1 LIGIRLKS
9 PLTKYWEKEYNY
21 LNRQRIYEKKRIYSL
36 FQDLKASQKGGLL
49 CLQIIM
55 NQTQDLI
62 ALEKKLFAKEE
73 KLDREKQEL
82 EKEKQELSRKK
93 EEYSAKLQ
101 RVAGLTSEE
110 AKAELLKETEHK
122 EAQAIARIIKEKEE
136 DARRTATKKSQE
148 ILLDSMRHGALD
160 YIAEYTVSTIKIS
173 DEEIKGR
180 IIGKEGRN
188 IRAFE
193 QTTGVDVDLDEEGII
208 RLSCFDSVRREIA
221 RLSLEKLLK
230 DTRIQPFRIEE
241 VVNQTKQEVE
251 RVMLEEGEKIAHEV
265 GVFNL
270 PVGLLSILGRFKF
283 RTSYGQ
289 NLIVHTLEET
299 KIGIHIAS
307 EIGADVNI
315 VRLGCLFHDIGK
327 VVEGEGSHVKLGVEL
342 LKKFNIPE
350 KIINCVAEHHEDKP
364 FSSMESV
371 IVSIADS
378 ISGARPGARFK
389 DIEEYVKRL
398 KDMEEI
404 AKRYDGVDDA
414 YAFEAG
420 RELRVIINPG
430 RLDDAQTLI
439 TANKIREEVSRSL
452 AVPGEVKVTAIREF
466 RAVSSE
472 AA

>member
-1 LIGIRLKS
+1 
-9 PLTKYWEKEYNY
+9 
-21 LNRQRIYEKKRIYSL
+21 
-36 FQDLKASQKGGLL
+36 
-49 CLQIIM
+49 M
-55 NQTQDLI
+55 NQNQDI
-62 ALEKKLFAKEE
+62 IELEKKLLEKEE
-73 KLDREKQEL
+73 KLERERQQIEREKE
-82 EKEKQELSRKK
+82 ELSKK
-93 EEYSAKLQ
+93 REEYSEKLQ
-101 RVAGLTSEE
+101 KVSGLTREE
-110 AKAELLKETEHK
+110 AKKELLRETEAR
-122 EAQAIARIIKEKEE
+122 ETQAIARIIKEKEE
-136 DARRTATKKSQE
+136 DAKRTAAKKSQE
-148 ILLDSMRHGALD
+148 ILLDSMKHGALD
-160 YIAEYTVSTIKIS
+160 FIAEYTVSTVKIE

-188 IRAFE
+188 IRVFE
-193 QTTGVDVDLDEEGII
+193 QATGVDVDLDEEGII
-208 RLSCFDSVRREIA
+208 RLSCFDSVRRETA
-221 RLSLEKLLK
+221 KRALEKLLK

-241 VVNQTKQEVE
+241 IVNQTKQEVE
-251 RVMLEEGEKIAHEV
+251 KVMLEEGEKIAHEV

-270 PVGLLSILGRFKF
+270 PVELMAILGRFKF

-350 KIINCVAEHHEDKP
+350 KIVNCVAEHHEDKP
-364 FSSMESV
+364 FSSVESV
-371 IVSIADS
+371 IVHIADS
-378 ISGARPGARFK
+378 ISGARPGARFE
-389 DIEEYVKRL
+389 DIEGYAKRL
-398 KDMEEI
+398 RDMEEI
-404 AKRYDGVDDA
+404 AKKYEGVDDA

-472 AA
+472 TSV